1 MKITLLVACQDVNL
15 AEMPH
20 YFVAPAFDVNVG
32 NAVRQLGTFDLGQSY
47 ALQTLCRS
55 GDVVIDVGANVGGFT
70 VPLAERVGPDGEV
83 HAFEPF
89 RKAGR
94 WYVVEIILDTLT
106 WAHVKNH
113 PIQNSAYGFCMFFGG
128 LHSRNIWTENAS
140 IKASKGY

>member
-1 MKITLLVACQDVNL
+1 MKIALLYACQDVNL

-89 RKAGR
+89 RKA
-94 WYVVEIILDTLT
+94 
-106 WAHVKNH
+106 
-113 PIQNSAYGFCMFFGG
+113 PGG
-128 LHSRNIWTENAS
+128 ILHSRNIWTENAS

>member
-1 MKITLLVACQDVNL
+1 MCQDVNL

-89 RKAGR
+89 RKAGKVIR
-94 WYVVEIILDTLT
+94 VELLLDTLR
-106 WAHVKNH
+106 WDHVKNH
-113 PIQNSAYGFCMFFGG
+113 PIQFASVGFSGFCTAETFG
-128 LHSRNIWTENAS
+128 HKIPA
-140 IKASKGY
+140 